1 MEKTSILLKRD
12 CILSQEWS
20 VLSLVAQSC
29 PTLCNPMD
37 CNLPGS
43 SIHGILQARILEW
56 VAMPSSRA
64 SSQPRDWTQV
74 SCITDGSFTVWEQV
88 RAHTHPHAQEWYT
101 LKFFSYIWILRKVI
115 FEWMKLLVILSL
127 SVYSPWIYPLGLI
140 LSFCIEVPLLGFI
153 LLSLNRRVK
162 TCQRWNPTVFKE
174 AGCGNR
180 KLSPPPTPFY
190 NP

>member
-20 VLSLVAQSC
+20 VLSLVTQSC
-29 PTLCNPMD
+29 PTFCNPMD

-64 SSQPRDWTQV
+64 SSQPRA
-74 SCITDGSFTVWEQV
+74 
-88 RAHTHPHAQEWYT
+88 RARARTHTHTHTHTQEWYS

-127 SVYSPWIYPLGLI
+127 SAYRPWIYPLGLI

-162 TCQRWNPTVFKE
+162 TCQRWNPTIFKE

-190 NP
+190 NL